1 MNISISKK
9 VDYSVSTKNSKG
21 RIFKEVETRLRSPFQ
36 RDRDRII
43 HSAAFRRLQHKTQV
57 FITTEGDHFRTRLT
71 HSMEVSQ
78 ISRNLAKCL
87 LLNEDL
93 CETLSLAHDL
103 GHPPFGHAGENVLN
117 DCMNNFG
124 GFDHNLQTLR
134 IVSFLENKYYKFYG
148 LNLTAETLDG
158 LIKHNGPVFN
168 YKKFNKIVG
177 EGIFKKK
184 INLKTSPSLE
194 AQVSSISDDIAYN
207 NHDLEDGLRAGIFK
221 FDDLTNV
228 PFIKIFVKKHKKKLK
243 QHRREIVINHIIRD
257 MINSMILDVVKNA
270 NYNLKNLRPKKIGDI
285 YNLKSPIVDFSNEM
299 KVNLEHVRF
308 FLREKMYKNFNI
320 VKNINKS
327 EKIIRF
333 LFKKLLNGENRFL
346 RKDLIIKSSKERA
359 ISDYI
364 SGMTDRYAINL
375 YRSLK

>member
-9 VDYSVSTKNSKG
+9 ANYSVSTKNSKG
-21 RIFKEVETRLRSPFQ
+21 RVFKEEETQLRSPFQ

-87 LLNEDL
+87 FLNEDL
-93 CETLSLAHDL
+93 CETLSLGHDL

-117 DCMNNFG
+117 HCMSDFG

-148 LNLTAETLDG
+148 LNLTIETLDG

-168 YKKFNKIVG
+168 YKKFNKIIG
-177 EGIFKKK
+177 KDILKKK
-184 INLKTSPSLE
+184 MNLKTSPSLE
-194 AQVSSISDDIAYN
+194 AQISSISDDIAYN

-221 FDDLTNV
+221 FDDLMDV
-228 PFIKIFVKKHKKKLK
+228 PFAKIFVKKHKKKLK
-243 QHRREIVINHIIRD
+243 QRRKEIVINHIIRD
-257 MINSMILDVVKNA
+257 MINSMILDVVKNT
-270 NYNLKNLRPKKIGDI
+270 NYNLKNTRPKKIGDI

-299 KVNLEHVRF
+299 KVNIEHIRF
-308 FLREKMYKNFNI
+308 FLREKMYKNFSI

-333 LFKKLLNGENRFL
+333 LFKKLLNDRNRFL

-375 YRSLK
+375 YRLLK

>member
-1 MNISISKK
+1 
-9 VDYSVSTKNSKG
+9 
-21 RIFKEVETRLRSPFQ
+21 
-36 RDRDRII
+36 
-43 HSAAFRRLQHKTQV
+43 
-57 FITTEGDHFRTRLT
+57 
-71 HSMEVSQ
+71 MEVSQ

-221 FDDLTNV
+221 FDDLINV

-285 YNLKSPIVDFSNEM
+285 YNLKSPAVDFSNEM
-299 KVNLEHVRF
+299 KVNLEHIRF

-333 LFKKLLNGENRFL
+333 LFKKLLNGGNRFL

>member
-221 FDDLTNV
+221 FDDLINV
-228 PFIKIFVKKHKKKLK
+228 PFVKIFVKKHKKKLK

-285 YNLKSPIVDFSNEM
+285 YNLKSPAVDFSNEM
-299 KVNLEHVRF
+299 KVNLEHIRF

-333 LFKKLLNGENRFL
+333 LFKKLLNGGNRFL

>member
-221 FDDLTNV
+221 FDDLINV
-228 PFIKIFVKKHKKKLK
+228 PFVKIFVKKHKKKLK

-257 MINSMILDVVKNA
+257 MINSMISDVVKNS

-285 YNLKSPIVDFSNEM
+285 YNLKSPAVDFSNEM
-299 KVNLEHVRF
+299 KVNLEHIRF

-333 LFKKLLNGENRFL
+333 LFKKLLNGGNRFL
-346 RKDLIIKSSKERA
+346 RKDLIIKSSKERV

>member
-1 MNISISKK
+1 
-9 VDYSVSTKNSKG
+9 
-21 RIFKEVETRLRSPFQ
+21 
-36 RDRDRII
+36 
-43 HSAAFRRLQHKTQV
+43 
-57 FITTEGDHFRTRLT
+57 
-71 HSMEVSQ
+71 MEVSQ

-87 LLNEDL
+87 FLNEDL

-177 EGIFKKK
+177 ESIFKKK

-221 FDDLTNV
+221 FDDLINV
-228 PFIKIFVKKHKKKLK
+228 PFVKIFVSKHKKQLK
-243 QHRREIVINHIIRD
+243 KHRREIVINHIIRD
-257 MINSMILDVVKNA
+257 MINSMILDVVKNT

-285 YNLKSPIVDFSNEM
+285 YNLKSPAVDFSNEM
-299 KVNLEHVRF
+299 KVNLEHIRF

-327 EKIIRF
+327 KKIIRF
-333 LFKKLLNGENRFL
+333 LFKKLLNGRSGFL

>member
-221 FDDLTNV
+221 FDDLINV
-228 PFIKIFVKKHKKKLK
+228 PFVKIFVKKHKKKLK

-285 YNLKSPIVDFSNEM
+285 YNLKSPAVDFSNEM

-333 LFKKLLNGENRFL
+333 LFKKLLNGGNRFL

>member
-9 VDYSVSTKNSKG
+9 ASYSVSRENSEG
-21 RIFKEVETRLRSPFQ
+21 RIFKELETRLRSPFQ

-87 LLNEDL
+87 CLNEDL

-103 GHPPFGHAGENVLN
+103 GHPPFGHAGENILN
-117 DCMNNFG
+117 DCMYNFG

-148 LNLTAETLDG
+148 LNLTLETLDG
-158 LIKHNGPVFN
+158 LIKHNGPIFN
-168 YKKFNKIVG
+168 YKKFNEIVG
-177 EGIFKKK
+177 PMLLSIM
-184 INLKTSPSLE
+184 NLKTSPSLE

-221 FDDLTNV
+221 FDDLIDV
-228 PFIKIFVKKHKKKLK
+228 PFVKIFVKKHKKKIK
-243 QHRREIVINHIIRD
+243 QRRKEIVINHIVRD
-257 MINSMILDVVKNA
+257 MINSMILDVVKNT
-270 NYNLKNLRPKKIGDI
+270 NHNLKNIRPKKIGDI
-285 YNLKSPIVDFSNEM
+285 YKLKLPVVDFSNEM
-299 KVNLEHVRF
+299 KVNLEHIRF

-333 LFKKLLNGENRFL
+333 LFKKLLNDRNRFL

>member
-221 FDDLTNV
+221 FDDLINV
-228 PFIKIFVKKHKKKLK
+228 PFVKIFVKKHKKKLK

-285 YNLKSPIVDFSNEM
+285 YNLKSPAVDFSNEM

>member
-177 EGIFKKK
+177 EEIFKKK

-221 FDDLTNV
+221 FDDLINV
-228 PFIKIFVKKHKKKLK
+228 PFVKKHKKKLK

-285 YNLKSPIVDFSNEM
+285 YNLKSPAVDFSNEM

-327 EKIIRF
+327 KKIIRF
-333 LFKKLLNGENRFL
+333 LFKKLLNGRNGFL

>member
-221 FDDLTNV
+221 FDDLMNV
-228 PFIKIFVKKHKKKLK
+228 PFVKIFVKKHKKKLK

-285 YNLKSPIVDFSNEM
+285 YNLKSPAVDFSNEM

>member
-9 VDYSVSTKNSKG
+9 ADYSVSTKNSKG
-21 RIFKEVETRLRSPFQ
+21 RIFKEMETRLRSPFQ
-36 RDRDRII
+36 RDRDRIL

-87 LLNEDL
+87 FANEDL

-117 DCMNNFG
+117 NCMSNFG

-134 IVSFLENKYYKFYG
+134 IVSFLENKYHKFYG
-148 LNLTAETLDG
+148 LNLTIETLDG
-158 LIKHNGPVFN
+158 LIKHNGPIFN
-168 YKKFNKIVG
+168 YKKFNKIVDKD
-177 EGIFKKK
+177 IFKKK
-184 INLKTSPSLE
+184 INLKKSPSLE
-194 AQVSSISDDIAYN
+194 AQISSISDDIAYN
-207 NHDLEDGLRAGIFK
+207 NHDLEDGLRAEIFK
-221 FDDLTNV
+221 FDDLIDL
-228 PFIKIFVKKHKKKLK
+228 PFVKIFVKKHKKKLK
-243 QHRREIVINHIIRD
+243 QYRKEIIINHIVRD
-257 MINSMILDVVKNA
+257 MINSMILDVVKNT
-270 NYNLKNLRPKKIGDI
+270 NYNLQNTKPKKIVDI
-285 YNLKSPIVDFSNEM
+285 YNSQSPIVEFSNEM
-299 KVNLEHVRF
+299 KVNLEHIRF

-333 LFKKLLNGENRFL
+333 LFKKLLNDRGRFL